1 MFHCLYVL
9 LFACKL
15 NVLGS
20 GIYYAAASVVVAMS
34 GENLFGTCFFV
45 CYMSVQFHEA
55 TAANMKFN
63 AVSR

>member
-1 MFHCLYVL
+1 MYIL

-20 GIYYAAASVVVAMS
+20 GIFICYAAASVVVAML
-34 GENLFGTCFFV
+34 GGKPICTCFFV
-45 CYMSVQFHEA
+45 CYISVQFQEA
-55 TAANMKFN
+55 TAAILKFN